1 MEEWEKIKLKEVL
14 TEITE
19 RNKGEKVKLVLSVTN
34 SQGFVSQEEYF
45 EGTVHSQDISN
56 YKIVRKNQFAY
67 NPSRINV
74 GSIDILKKYE
84 GGVLSPMYVV
94 FKVDETRLLPEYFK
108 YFFQTHRF
116 EENVKNN
123 TQGSVRNSL
132 SFKSLA
138 DFEYYL
144 PPLKEQERIVKILE
158 KADLIIKK
166 YESLLEEKNH
176 FIKSQFDG
184 MFASIG
190 EKISLSE
197 ISQRITDGSHNPPKG
212 EKNDTGYYMLSS
224 QNIENGTISYE
235 NIRFLNKKDFERE
248 NKRTML
254 EKGDI
259 LFSIV
264 GSIGKTAIF
273 QDDKKVTFQRSVA
286 IIKCNNSINKKF
298 LEYSLLSNDIKK
310 QVYIMAKGGAQEGIY
325 LEDLKKIKIKNVNLE
340 KQNQFAKIIEI
351 AEKQKIELEKII
363 ENYEKLKKGLMQ
375 QLLTGKI
382 KVKI

>member
-1 MEEWEKIKLKEVL
+1 MGEWK
-14 TEITE
+14 
-19 RNKGEKVKLVLSVTN
+19 KVKLKDVLIEGSKERVDDTSKYQKLTIKLN
-34 SQGFVSQEEYF
+34 FKGMEKSKVREKMADRRPFYIRKKGEIVIGKQNYFNGSIAILPDELDGGICSNAIMSFKTKKEYNNKYIYYLLSDTSFINRRSYLANGTGQKELSEKDFLNFEVLIPNIEEQ
-45 EGTVHSQDISN
+45 V
-56 YKIVRKNQFAY
+56 KIVK
-67 NPSRINV
+67 
-74 GSIDILKKYE
+74 
-84 GGVLSPMYVV
+84 VL
-94 FKVDETRLLPEYFK
+94 
-108 YFFQTHRF
+108 
-116 EENVKNN
+116 
-123 TQGSVRNSL
+123 
-132 SFKSLA
+132 
-138 DFEYYL
+138 
-144 PPLKEQERIVKILE
+144 ERV
-158 KADLIIKK
+158 DLIIEKYQYLLKK
-166 YESLLEEKNH
+166 KCEFVKA
-176 FIKSQFDG
+176 QFDG

-190 EKISLSE
+190 EKISLAE

-212 EKNDTGYYMLSS
+212 EKKDTGYYMLSS
-224 QNIENGTISYE
+224 QNIENGRISYE
-235 NIRFLNKKDFERE
+235 NIRFLNKKDFEKE

-325 LEDLKKIKIKNVNLE
+325 LEDLKKIKIKNVILE

-351 AEKQKIELEKII
+351 IEKQKIELEKII
-363 ENYEKLKKGLMQ
+363 ENYKKLKKGLMQ

>member
-1 MEEWEKIKLKEVL
+1 MGEWK
-14 TEITE
+14 
-19 RNKGEKVKLVLSVTN
+19 KVKLKDVLIEGSKERVDDTSKYQKLTIKLN
-34 SQGFVSQEEYF
+34 FKGMEKSKVREKMADRRPFYIRKKGEIVIGKQNYF
-45 EGTVHSQDISN
+45 N
-56 YKIVRKNQFAY
+56 
-67 NPSRINV
+67 
-74 GSIDILKKYE
+74 GSIAILPDE
-84 GGVLSPMYVV
+84 LDGGICSNAIM
-94 FKVDETRLLPEYFK
+94 
-108 YFFQTHRF
+108 
-116 EENVKNN
+116 
-123 TQGSVRNSL
+123 
-132 SFKSLA
+132 SFKTKK
-138 DFEYYL
+138 EYNNKYIYYL
-144 PPLKEQERIVKILE
+144 LSDTSFINRRSYLANGTGQKELSEKDFLNFEVLIPNIEEQVKIVKILE
-158 KADLIIKK
+158 RVDLIIEKYQYLLKK
-166 YESLLEEKNH
+166 KCEFVKA
-176 FIKSQFDG
+176 QFDG

-190 EKISLSE
+190 EKISLAE

-235 NIRFLNKKDFERE
+235 NIRFLNKKDFEKE

-363 ENYEKLKKGLMQ
+363 ENYKKLKKGLMQ
-375 QLLTGKI
+375 QLLTEKI
-382 KVKI
+382 